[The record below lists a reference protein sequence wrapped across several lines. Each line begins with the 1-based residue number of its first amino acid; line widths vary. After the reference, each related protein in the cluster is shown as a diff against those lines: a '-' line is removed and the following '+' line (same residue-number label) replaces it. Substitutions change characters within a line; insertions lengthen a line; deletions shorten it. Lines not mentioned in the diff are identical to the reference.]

1 LGLAQESRDVPQL
14 ARNDAPLDVMLFAD
28 VSNWT
33 SVIKSPNL
41 NVSLLAFTQVSS
53 EYERLAFGPAEL
65 KIAK

>member
-1 LGLAQESRDVPQL
+1 
-14 ARNDAPLDVMLFAD
+14 MLFAN

-33 SVIKSPNL
+33 SMIDAPNL
-41 NVSLLAFTQVSS
+41 DVSLLTFAQVSR

>member
-14 ARNDAPLDVMLFAD
+14 ARNDAPLDAMLFAN

-41 NVSLLAFTQVSS
+41 DVSLLAFAQVSR
-53 EYERLAFGPAEL
+53 EYERLTFGPTEF